1 MENNVVIVVCAS
13 GIRAQIKAEC
23 LTQTNRFRLM
33 DITSWLLKHEQKSWG
48 WTLRFLKS
56 TPVYLQTYL
65 FITKGSDHIGL
76 STKLFTFSPYH
87 LYLSPYHLYLLAKSC
102 VMAKKLPTE
111 PVSFSFRPN
120 LMSWQCF
127 LLLIFGHKNNPL
139 MFRSC
144 PYTMTSKECLVS
156 LKSKLSSY
164 NYGCNLP
171 FKYVFCLCWC
181 CSNFYQNKFNI
192 RL

>member
-1 MENNVVIVVCAS
+1 MSDPNKSVQVNGYNFMATETWTEILRMNPSLPEKYSCVF
-13 GIRAQIKAEC
+13 
-23 LTQTNRFRLM
+23 T
-33 DITSWLLKHEQKSWG
+33 DISFHYKREWS
-48 WTLRFLKS
+48 
-56 TPVYLQTYL
+56 Y
-65 FITKGSDHIGL
+65 GL
-76 STKLFTFSPYH
+76 STKLFTFSPCH

>member
-1 MENNVVIVVCAS
+1 MSDPNKSVQVNGYNFMATETWT
-13 GIRAQIKAEC
+13 GILRMNPSLPEKYSC
-23 LTQTNRFRLM
+23 VFT
-33 DITSWLLKHEQKSWG
+33 DISFH
-48 WTLRFLKS
+48 
-56 TPVYLQTYL
+56 Y
-65 FITKGSDHIGL
+65 KGEWSYGL
-76 STKLFTFSPYH
+76 STKLFTF
-87 LYLSPYHLYLLAKSC
+87 SPYHLYLLAKSC